1 MAPEI
6 RFDLVLSKNRVPL
19 NIPKCTVIIM
29 CPIEIAVLV
38 VYHDILPGSI
48 CDAVLETH
56 GPSPSCRNR
65 KKHGGFQVSLSSIS
79 LVFFWFLLEDT
90 GTVY

>member
-1 MAPEI
+1 
-6 RFDLVLSKNRVPL
+6 
-19 NIPKCTVIIM
+19 M
-29 CPIEIAVLV
+29 CPIEIAML

-65 KKHGGFQVSLSSIS
+65 KKHGGLPGIPFIHFLS
-79 LVFFWFLLEDT
+79 FFWLLLGDT
-90 GTVY
+90 GIVY